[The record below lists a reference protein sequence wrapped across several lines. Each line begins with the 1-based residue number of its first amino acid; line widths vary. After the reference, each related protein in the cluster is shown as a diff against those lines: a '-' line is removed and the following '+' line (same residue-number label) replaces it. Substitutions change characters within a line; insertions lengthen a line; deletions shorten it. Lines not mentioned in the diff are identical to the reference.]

1 MVIFSRYTWWAA
13 AMAGLAL
20 FLTLAS
26 QVGVLTPV
34 QGAFLTVTSPF
45 ERLLGGI
52 FRPVAGLLSDAGDLG
67 ALRNENKDLRLR
79 NEQLEN
85 DLVQAKQDAAR
96 IRELEAAL
104 GLPEGE
110 KGETKLAAG
119 VVHRDQS
126 AFNDVVLIDRGS
138 SDGVKAGMVVL
149 SPQGTL
155 MGAVTKVTASQS
167 FVRLISDSKSRV
179 SAETVDTKATGIVK
193 GTPGRSLSFDLAR
206 ADIKVGD
213 LVQTSAL
220 TGRYPPGI
228 TIGRVT
234 EVKGTNQDLF
244 RTVKVESTVRLST
257 VSTVLVLTS
266 FTPTDV
272 TESTP

>member
-20 FLTLAS
+20 LLTLAS
-26 QVGVLTPV
+26 QVGALSPV
-34 QGAFLTVTSPF
+34 EGAFLTVTSPV
-45 ERLLGGI
+45 ERLVGAI
-52 FRPVAGLLSDAGDLG
+52 FRPLASVLSDAGDLG
-67 ALRNENKDLRLR
+67 DLRNENKSLRLR

-85 DLVQAKQDAAR
+85 ELVQAKQDAAR
-96 IRELEAAL
+96 VRELEAAL

-126 AFNDVVLIDRGS
+126 AFNDVILIDRGS
-138 SDGVKAGMVVL
+138 NDGLKVGMVVL

-155 MGAVTKVTASQS
+155 MGSVTKVTSGQA

-179 SAETVDTKATGIVK
+179 AAETVDSKATGVVK
-193 GTPGRSLSFDLAR
+193 GAPGRTLSFDLAR

-220 TGRYPPGI
+220 TGRYPPGL

-266 FTPTDV
+266 FTPTNV
-272 TESTP
+272 TESAP